1 MATLKQPLD
10 ALHESTELC
19 PDCKRKK
26 ARNAEDCAN
35 GDCDK
40 WYAVRD
46 KESQEECARIA
57 LLEAGV

>member
-1 MATLKQPLD
+1 MRLD
-10 ALHESTELC
+10 VSMERELC